1 MQLQRLLSFARKA
14 VDEYTMIQ
22 EGDHIAVGIS
32 GGKDSLTLLCA
43 LHGLK
48 RFYPQ
53 KFELSAVTVDLGF
66 DDFDLTPIKDLCHDM
81 EIPYQIVK
89 SDIYHILFDIR
100 KESNPCSLCA
110 KMRKGA
116 LNQAVKEMG
125 CNKVA
130 YAHHKDDIVET
141 MLLSMIFEGRFYSFS
156 PKTWLDR
163 MDLTVIRPLMF
174 VDEMDVIG
182 FKNKYNLPVVK
193 SKCLLFVS
201 IELAQLAICI
211 PFSILRLWTL
221 PEGNPVGIEANA
233 AYFGFGLIVY
243 AIFNFLYLTVLFR
256 SAYQVGKA
264 FVIAI
269 LPATA
274 VIALMEYAVH
284 LPSFAWLDSVQRA
297 DVPRQLPVLAAGVL
311 IYVGGNLLTYKAAS
325 KQFER
330 VDL

>member
-1 MQLQRLLSFARKA
+1 MKTGAGRLLAQSGCAMSDFTTYISYIFLLFLVFMISAYYNIKMCAVDKRKEIIMQLQRLLSFARKA

-174 VDEMDVIG
+174 VDEIDVIG
-182 FKNKYNLPVVK
+182 FKNKYSLPVVK
-193 SKCLLFVS
+193 SKCPVDGYTKRQYAKELLRQINKDHPGAKERMFH
-201 IELAQLAICI
+201 
-211 PFSILRLWTL
+211 
-221 PEGNPVGIEANA
+221 
-233 AYFGFGLIVY
+233 
-243 AIFNFLYLTVLFR
+243 
-256 SAYQVGKA
+256 
-264 FVIAI
+264 AI
-269 LPATA
+269 LNGDIKGWP
-274 VIALMEYAVH
+274 
-284 LPSFAWLDSVQRA
+284 QRQI
-297 DVPRQLPVLAAGVL
+297 R
-311 IYVGGNLLTYKAAS
+311 T
-325 KQFER
+325 R
-330 VDL
+330 